1 MKKDYPVLRGKTMT
15 LYEEVHPIEKLGNYA
30 IHKLFL
36 NQLKLIIPENIRVTV
51 ITDAGF
57 RTEWF
62 NLVKKMGWDFTGRV
76 RANVLYQ
83 RIDESQW
90 LACTSE
96 YQFATNKP
104 TYRGEILLSKENKL
118 HCFMYLYKGSMNKQ
132 PPKGFNLLLMSS
144 PSGRIESN
152 KLPKN
157 KPILIKKKGKYYIYG
172 NAEGKQWKMT
182 ELDTHLIEQIGLSF
196 PQENILEKLPYHKAN
211 KKLYDHITSKKGH
224 TSIKKKTSSS
234 MDKEYRKS
242 ADDPWL
248 IVSSHGPEKEYRVYD
263 YNGNNPEQKS
273 YALKVIKNYSKR
285 MKIEH
290 EFRSTKNP
298 QYGIGLSYSR
308 SMDPSILQI
317 LLLIGQLH
325 LFLLWLIGLA
335 TEYDNKHFDYQANTV
350 KTHRVLSL
358 VFLGMQVILHDI
370 ERITEEMLM
379 NALAWGRTDEQ

>member
-1 MKKDYPVLRGKTMT
+1 MT

-118 HCFMYLYKGSMNKQ
+118 HCFMYLYKESMNKQ

-182 ELDTHLIEQIGLSF
+182 ELDTHLIEQIGVRQIRQGPDHQATKDTGTEVNCRSHNTIRSSDHLLDLSEGIYPPVLQTSPTNPF
-196 PQENILEKLPYHKAN
+196 LVLP
-211 KKLYDHITSKKGH
+211 
-224 TSIKKKTSSS
+224 SSS
-234 MDKEYRKS
+234 Y
-242 ADDPWL
+242 
-248 IVSSHGPEKEYRVYD
+248 
-263 YNGNNPEQKS
+263 Q
-273 YALKVIKNYSKR
+273 
-285 MKIEH
+285 
-290 EFRSTKNP
+290 
-298 QYGIGLSYSR
+298 
-308 SMDPSILQI
+308 
-317 LLLIGQLH
+317 H
-325 LFLLWLIGLA
+325 LFSI
-335 TEYDNKHFDYQANTV
+335 
-350 KTHRVLSL
+350 
-358 VFLGMQVILHDI
+358 IL
-370 ERITEEMLM
+370 
-379 NALAWGRTDEQ
+379 